1 MLKKMNIEINGYK
14 ENNEEE

>member
-1 MLKKMNIEINGYK
+1 MLKKMTIEINGYK